1 MAQRTRK
8 RQAVKAKTKL
18 PPVPRALSTQ
28 PEHRHVTRSR
38 TVERPLT
45 VGMRIGSDE
54 VPAAKGETFE
64 VFNPATGEVIAHVA
78 KGNPEDVDRAAR
90 AAKTAFE
97 TGPWPRMSA
106 TDRGR
111 VLLRLADLIRTHAEE
126 LAVLEVRHS
135 GKTISDA
142 RWEIGAAAGCF
153 EYYAGAANKIFGE
166 TIPVADRGLDF
177 TVRDPIGVVGLIVPW
192 NFPLLIASW
201 KVAPALATG
210 NAVILKPAS
219 YTPLTALRLGALA
232 LDAGVPPGV
241 LNIITGPGASVG
253 SAIVTH
259 PLVRKVALTG
269 ETTTGVQIMKLAADT
284 MTRVSLE
291 LGGKSPNIIFADAD
305 LERAAQSGA
314 TAVYGNAGQ
323 DCCARSRVFVERTI
337 YDKFSRLFADAARK
351 LRVGD
356 PLDPATEMG
365 PVISPRQRESILT
378 YVKIGRNEG
387 ADVAF
392 GGTPPKDPTLSAGSY
407 LLPTVLTGVSNTM
420 RVAQEEIFGPVA
432 CLIPF
437 SDEADAIRM
446 ANDCPYGLSGSVWT
460 RDVGRAVRVARAV
473 QTGVISVNTNH
484 SVHQEAPFGGV
495 KMSGFGREL
504 GMNAI
509 ELYTEVKNVFIAT

>member
-1 MAQRTRK
+1 MAQRAKNRRAVKPKQPATQPRAVQPRV
-8 RQAVKAKTKL
+8 RQARPAGR
-18 PPVPRALSTQ
+18 PVPL
-28 PEHRHVTRSR
+28 
-38 TVERPLT
+38 
-45 VGMRIGSDE
+45 GMRVGGDE

-78 KGNPEDVDRAAR
+78 KGSPEDVDRAAR
-90 AAKTAFE
+90 VARSAFE

-111 VLLRLADLIRTHAEE
+111 VLLRLADRIRTHAEE
-126 LAVLEVRHS
+126 LSVLEVRHS

-142 RWEIGAAAGCF
+142 RGEIAAAAGCF
-153 EYYAGAANKIFGE
+153 EYYAGAANKVFGE
-166 TIPVADRGLDF
+166 TIPVSDHGLDF

-241 LNIITGPGASVG
+241 LNVVTGPGASVG

-259 PLVRKVALTG
+259 PYVGKVALTG

-305 LERAAQSGA
+305 LERAARSGA
-314 TAVYGNAGQ
+314 LAVYGNAGQ
-323 DCCARSRVFVERTI
+323 DCCARSRVFVERSI
-337 YDKFSRLFADAARK
+337 YNKFARLFADAARR

-365 PVISPRQRESILT
+365 PVISTRQRESILN

-387 ADVAF
+387 AEVAF
-392 GGTPPKDPTLSAGSY
+392 GGTPPKDPSLSAGSF

-437 SDEADAIRM
+437 DDEADAIRM
-446 ANDCPYGLSGSVWT
+446 ANDSPYGLSGSVWT
-460 RDVGRAVRVARAV
+460 RDVGRAIRVARAI

-504 GMNAI
+504 GMNAL